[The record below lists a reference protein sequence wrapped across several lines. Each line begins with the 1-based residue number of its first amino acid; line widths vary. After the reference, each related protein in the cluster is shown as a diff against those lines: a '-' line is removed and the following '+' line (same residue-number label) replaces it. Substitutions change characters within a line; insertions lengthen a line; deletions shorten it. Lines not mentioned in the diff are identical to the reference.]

1 MRDERKNKTE
11 LVRELRTL
19 RAKLKR
25 LEKSEEKRRRLVD
38 ELCESEEQYRSLI
51 EAAPDVVYTIS
62 AEDGSLT
69 SLNPAFERLTG
80 WSRAEWLGKP
90 FMGIVHPDDVSE
102 AVETFQ
108 KALRGERLAL
118 YQLRILSKS
127 GEYLVGE
134 FTTTPFVKSGKVVG
148 ELGIGRDIT
157 ERKQAERALAMSL
170 SEQKTIMET
179 IPDIVFVLDLN
190 GNLVKWNSSLEK
202 VTGYSSEELLG
213 KPTVDFFD
221 KEYQPVIAQAIRKAF
236 EKGYNEVESPLRRK
250 NGTTI
255 PYLWNGSVLR
265 DGKGS
270 VIGVAGVGRDLTE
283 RKRAEEALEE
293 KARINQILVDALPCV
308 ALLLQSGTRE
318 IVISNEAAVKVGAVS
333 GTKCYATWA
342 QRETPCPWCLAP
354 NLWATGKAQHLE
366 VEALGIVWDAHW
378 IPLSEDLYMHYAFDI
393 TERKLAEEEIK
404 SLAKFPSENP
414 NPVLRVDPSGVVLYA
429 NEASQSL

>member
-1 MRDERKNKTE
+1 MQDERKTKAQ

-108 KALRGERLAL
+108 KALRGERLPL

-134 FTTTPFVKSGKVVG
+134 FTTTPFVKNGKVVG

-157 ERKQAERALAMSL
+157 ERK
-170 SEQKTIMET
+170 
-179 IPDIVFVLDLN
+179 
-190 GNLVKWNSSLEK
+190 
-202 VTGYSSEELLG
+202 
-213 KPTVDFFD
+213 
-221 KEYQPVIAQAIRKAF
+221 
-236 EKGYNEVESPLRRK
+236 
-250 NGTTI
+250 
-255 PYLWNGSVLR
+255 
-265 DGKGS
+265 
-270 VIGVAGVGRDLTE
+270 
-283 RKRAEEALEE
+283 RAEEEF
-293 KARINQILVDALPCV
+293 
-308 ALLLQSGTRE
+308 ALLAHTIRSIGECVSVTDPENKILFVNDAFLRTYGYTRDELIGKPISIVRSPTTEPATDEILHATLQGDWQGELVNRKKDQTEFSIALSTSVVR
-318 IVISNEAAVKVGAVS
+318 NEKGQPIALVGIAA
-333 GTKCYATWA
+333 
-342 QRETPCPWCLAP
+342 E
-354 NLWATGKAQHLE
+354 
-366 VEALGIVWDAHW
+366 
-378 IPLSEDLYMHYAFDI
+378 I
-393 TERKLAEEEIK
+393 TERKQAEQERE
-404 SLAKFPSENP
+404 SLINELKTALENVRTLGGLVPICAHCKKIRDDKGYWNQLEKYILEHTDAKLTHGICPDCAKLYFPGIATKTSP
-414 NPVLRVDPSGVVLYA
+414 GGAL
-429 NEASQSL
+429 